1 MDSNDSLYA
10 GDRKLV
16 AEVAKIVHTLLEQI
30 LEHMRSLTT
39 SDEVSLSNC
48 IPWKQY
54 PLATVSTWQLYHL
67 ATFLATVCA
76 LASVRLI

>member
-1 MDSNDSLYA
+1 LNSYLSGIFHPSTVDSNDSLYA

-39 SDEVSLSNC
+39 SDEVSL
-48 IPWKQY
+48 
-54 PLATVSTWQLYHL
+54 ATVP
-67 ATFLATVCA
+67 
-76 LASVRLI
+76 